1 MIKRHYIFNDFYRY
15 WPKCQSTQFLIDQEF
30 CYHRRLGVRQQPW
43 GNNPIYLMLWKWRRV
58 LYWMDVVASVTR
70 PPTVTPQNFN
80 IATSFIIFPSC
91 IYNWVLDPKH
101 AKLSIAVNF
110 SSANEGTCIFG
121 CCKKFLNWK
130 QNKIF
135 WQKAHKLKAWWYH
148 QSIKVAKLKWQLFLH
163 LCRPMVCSLSL
174 PSQYDEYA
182 SFMYYSYHIW
192 GCLQANYIWLAVKSS
207 VIFWAFTIPEQI
219 LKQLAPLEIRL
230 MGLLQNSTM
239 DYMLNLQKLKST
251 YLIWWRC

>member
-1 MIKRHYIFNDFYRY
+1 MK
-15 WPKCQSTQFLIDQEF
+15 
-30 CYHRRLGVRQQPW
+30 
-43 GNNPIYLMLWKWRRV
+43 
-58 LYWMDVVASVTR
+58 
-70 PPTVTPQNFN
+70 
-80 IATSFIIFPSC
+80 
-91 IYNWVLDPKH
+91 
-101 AKLSIAVNF
+101 F
-110 SSANEGTCIFG
+110 SSAYKGTCIFG
-121 CCKKFLNWK
+121 CCKEFLNCIWK
-130 QNKIF
+130 QNKVF
-135 WQKAHKLKAWWYH
+135 WQKAHKLKAWRYH

-230 MGLLQNSTM
+230 MGLLQNSTTEH
-239 DYMLNLQKLKST
+239 MLNLQKLKST